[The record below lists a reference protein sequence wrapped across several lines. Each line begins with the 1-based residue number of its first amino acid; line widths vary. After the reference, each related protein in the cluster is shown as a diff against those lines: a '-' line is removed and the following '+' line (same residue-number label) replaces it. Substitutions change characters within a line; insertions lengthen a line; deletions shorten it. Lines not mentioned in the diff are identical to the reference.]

1 MNKIILASH
10 GELAKGMQNTIEM
23 ITGDKGRIHA
33 LCMTPDK
40 DPSFIL
46 DETQKI
52 IDRMGQNDQLFMFS
66 DFPGGSVNT
75 ALTKFITSENI
86 HLISG
91 MNAAMLLEF
100 VMSNVEDASQSIV
113 QSVEVGKNAMQEVKF
128 KKIIEED
135 IWED

>member
-113 QSVEVGKNAMQEVKF
+113 QSVEVGKNAMQEVKL

>member
-1 MNKIILASH
+1 MNKILLASH
-10 GELAKGMQNTIEM
+10 GELAKGMKNTVEM

-33 LCMTPDK
+33 LCMTLDK
-40 DPSFIL
+40 DPNFIL

-52 IDRMGQNDQLFMFS
+52 IDGIGQNDHLFMFS

-75 ALTKFITSENI
+75 ALMKFIISEKI

-91 MNAAMLLEF
+91 MNTAMLLEF
-100 VMSNVEDASQSIV
+100 VMSNVEDVNQSLAK
-113 QSVEVGKNAMQEVKF
+113 SVEVGKNAVQEVKI